1 MIKKSYIN
9 FINIPV
15 INTSSGKIYCDELWA
30 KDLKLHLEYIL
41 DFRLCCPVVY
51 SEDINGLVDIS
62 DYPIK
67 KIYALKKDF
76 GLISVFKNILPN
88 TLVVIQALKDA
99 EIAHSGCAGWAFP
112 LSFYIFFLKPF
123 FSFQWVIVMESSFWM
138 INPYEKTSLRKLIE
152 HYVYKIILTQAMRV
166 ADARIFTQ
174 SFYRTFF
181 LNTETDRTLIN
192 PAIWVDQKYLLSPE
206 IVTDRYLQRKN
217 KVLEI
222 VFPARLIEDKGV
234 YVLFDA
240 IKLLKET
247 LVLVNITIIGEGH
260 LVEKCQEFAKNDF
273 GNVKVFYRPP
283 VKYGNEFFNL
293 LCSYDL
299 VLVLNLKEEQ
309 PRIIFD
315 AFSQGLSII
324 GSDTSGILDIT
335 VHGQNALIFKSG
347 NAESLCST
355 ITYAA
360 NNPDLLSTFGLNALR
375 CMQGK
380 THLQMHKDRALFLES
395 VLKV

>member
-9 FINIPV
+9 FISIP
-15 INTSSGKIYCDELWA
+15 IIKTHSGKIYCDELWA
-30 KDLKLHLEYIL
+30 KDLKLHLEYL
-41 DFRLCCPVVY
+41 SDFRLCCPVVY
-51 SEDINGLVDIS
+51 SEDIEGLIDIS
-62 DYPIK
+62 DYAIK
-67 KIYALKKDF
+67 NIYALKKDF
-76 GLISVFKNILPN
+76 GLMSVVKNILPN
-88 TLVVIQALKDA
+88 ALGVIQALKHA

-138 INPYEKTSLRKLIE
+138 INSHEKNSLRKLIE
-152 HYVYKIILTQAMRV
+152 HFVYKTILTLAMRV

-181 LNTETDRTLIN
+181 LKTETDRTLIN

-222 VFPARLIEDKGV
+222 VYPARLIEDKGV

-240 IKLLKET
+240 INLLKKSQVT
-247 LVLVNITIIGEGH
+247 VNITIIGEGD
-260 LVEKCQEFAKNDF
+260 LLGQCQEFAKNDY
-273 GNVKVFYRPP
+273 GNVKVSYRPT

-293 LCSYDL
+293 LCNYDL

-324 GSDTSGILDIT
+324 GSNTSGILDIT
-335 VHGQNALIFKSG
+335 VNGENALIFERG
-347 NAESLCST
+347 NAESLCGA
-355 ITYAA
+355 ITDTVK
-360 NNPDLLSTFGLNALR
+360 NPDRLSTMGINALR
-375 CMQGK
+375 FMQGK
-380 THLQMHKDRALFLES
+380 THWQMHKDRALFLES
-395 VLKV
+395 VLK